1 MLFIKDLPIRIE
13 ENRILLNIK
22 ITPKASTNKIGKV
35 FNNSLKIYVTAAP
48 EDGQANKAV
57 IKLLAEA
64 LEIRKNSIFIMQGL
78 TAQNKVI
85 SITGNKDNLIK
96 HLQII
101 IN

>member
-13 ENRILLNIK
+13 EDRILLNAK

-57 IKLLAEA
+57 IKLLVEA
-64 LEIRKNSIFIMQGL
+64 LEISKNSIFIMQGL

-96 HLQII
+96 YLQII